1 MTRMMELLDRIEF
14 VEDSRQQAK
23 VRHRMRD
30 IIIIVL
36 LAVLSGADD
45 WVEIGIF
52 AKAHEKYLRQYVKLE
67 SGVPSHD
74 TIQRVM
80 ALVSPEHMQELM
92 TAWQETVNAGK
103 EEELRKIL
111 SIDGKTMRGNRQN
124 GEKPQHIVSAYC
136 DEYGYCMGQEAVEV
150 KSNEIT
156 AIPKLL
162 DKINVRGCVV
172 TADAMGTQTAIAEK
186 IKAKGGDY
194 TLALKGNQSSLH
206 DDVRDYFAD
215 DELCDKIKKN
225 GAYKLTREKAHSQ
238 VEVREYYQTEDINW
252 LSQRK
257 NWKGLKSIGME
268 RKTIEHRDGTIT
280 VDYRYF
286 ISSIK
291 EDIELFGRSVRQH
304 WSVEVMHWHLDV
316 TFKEDANRT
325 IDKISAK
332 NLNIVRKFCLSIL
345 KMVEVL
351 MPRLSIKKKR
361 FAIGQ
366 DVEHLLD
373 QVLRC

>member
-1 MTRMMELLDRIEF
+1 MKKMMELLERIEF
-14 VEDSRQQAK
+14 IEDSRQQAK

-52 AKAHEKYLRQYVKLE
+52 AKSHEKYLRQYVKLE

-92 TAWQETVNAGK
+92 TAWQEIVNAGK

-111 SIDGKTMRGNRQN
+111 SIDGKTMRGNRKN
-124 GEKPQHIVSAYC
+124 DEKPQHIVSAYC
-136 DEYGYCMGQEAVEV
+136 HEYGYCMGQEAVEV

-162 DKINVRGCVV
+162 DKINVQNCVV
-172 TADAMGTQTAIAEK
+172 TTDAMGTQTAIAEK

-215 DELCDKIKKN
+215 EELCNKIKKD
-225 GAYKLTREKAHSQ
+225 GAYKLTRENAHSQ

-252 LSQRK
+252 LPQKK

-268 RKTIEHRDGTIT
+268 RKTIERRDGTTT

-286 ISSIK
+286 ISSIE
-291 EDIELFGRSVRQH
+291 EDIELFRRSVRQH

-316 TFKEDANRT
+316 TFREDANHT
-325 IDKISAK
+325 IDKISAR

>member
-1 MTRMMELLDRIEF
+1 MKKMMELLERIEF
-14 VEDSRQQAK
+14 IEDSRQRAK
-23 VRHRMRD
+23 VRHRMID

-52 AKAHEKYLRQYVKLE
+52 AKSHEKYLRQYVKLE

-92 TAWQETVNAGK
+92 TAWQEIVNAGK

-111 SIDGKTMRGNRQN
+111 SIDGKTMRGNRKN
-124 GEKPQHIVSAYC
+124 DEKPQHIVSAYC
-136 DEYGYCMGQEAVEV
+136 HEYGYCMGQEAVEV

-162 DKINVRGCVV
+162 DKINVQNCVV
-172 TADAMGTQTAIAEK
+172 TTDAMGTQTAIAEK

-215 DELCDKIKKN
+215 EELCNKIKKD
-225 GAYKLTREKAHSQ
+225 GAYKLTRENAHSQ
-238 VEVREYYQTEDINW
+238 VEVREYYQTEDVNW
-252 LSQRK
+252 LPQKK

-268 RKTIEHRDGTIT
+268 RKTIERRDGTTT

-286 ISSIK
+286 ISSIE
-291 EDIELFGRSVRQH
+291 EDIELFRRSVRQH

-316 TFKEDANRT
+316 TFREDANHT
-325 IDKISAK
+325 IDKISAR

>member
-1 MTRMMELLDRIEF
+1 MLIKYDREL
-14 VEDSRQQAK
+14 K
-23 VRHRMRD
+23 
-30 IIIIVL
+30 IIVL

-52 AKAHEKYLRQYVKLE
+52 AKSHEKYLRQYVKLE

-92 TAWQETVNAGK
+92 TAWQEIVNAGK

-111 SIDGKTMRGNRQN
+111 SIDGKTMRGNRKN
-124 GEKPQHIVSAYC
+124 DEKPQHIVSAYC
-136 DEYGYCMGQEAVEV
+136 HEYGYCMGQEAVEV

-162 DKINVRGCVV
+162 DKINVQNCVV
-172 TADAMGTQTAIAEK
+172 TTDAMGTQTAIAEK

-215 DELCDKIKKN
+215 EELCNKIKKD
-225 GAYKLTREKAHSQ
+225 GAYKLTRENAHSQ

-252 LSQRK
+252 LPQKK

-268 RKTIEHRDGTIT
+268 RKTIERRDGTTT

-286 ISSIK
+286 ISSIE
-291 EDIELFGRSVRQH
+291 EDIELFRRSVRQH

-316 TFKEDANRT
+316 TFREDANHT
-325 IDKISAK
+325 IDKISAR

>member
-1 MTRMMELLDRIEF
+1 MKKMMELLERIEF
-14 VEDSRQQAK
+14 IEDSRQKAK
-23 VRHRMRD
+23 VRHRMID
-30 IIIIVL
+30 IIILVL

-52 AKAHEKYLRQYVKLE
+52 AKSHEKYLRQYVKLE

-92 TAWQETVNAGK
+92 TAWQEIVNAGK

-111 SIDGKTMRGNRQN
+111 SIDGKTMRGNRKN
-124 GEKPQHIVSAYC
+124 DEKPQHIVSAYC
-136 DEYGYCMGQEAVEV
+136 HEYGYCMGQEAVEV

-162 DKINVRGCVV
+162 DKINVQNCVV
-172 TADAMGTQTAIAEK
+172 TTDAMGTQTAIAEK

-215 DELCDKIKKN
+215 EELCNKIKKD
-225 GAYKLTREKAHSQ
+225 GAYKLTRENAHSQ

-252 LSQRK
+252 LPQKK

-268 RKTIEHRDGTIT
+268 RKTIERRDGTTT

-286 ISSIK
+286 ISSIE
-291 EDIELFGRSVRQH
+291 EDIELFRRSVRQH

-316 TFKEDANRT
+316 TFREDANHT
-325 IDKISAK
+325 IDKISAR